1 MSLKQENNQ
10 ITNCKVQTF
19 YVPLLSGW
27 ILSQLF
33 PFRVCKCA
41 SFKAWLNSSCSPPP
55 TAPQHKCEQQHE
67 AVQLH
72 KTIMLQRIL
81 CHCRTKPRGSLR
93 PACATKT
100 WAGSMQIR
108 VEVCCQQKEGPNLA
122 SSILWN
128 SHLWWRIPPRP
139 DFTGRPS
146 PCHSNWL
153 SNHNDGCFP
162 GVRACGSGRSR
173 PDTECGR
180 N

>member
-1 MSLKQENNQ
+1 MFLCFQGGFSLS
-10 ITNCKVQTF
+10 F
-19 YVPLLSGW
+19 
-27 ILSQLF
+27 F
-33 PFRVCKCA
+33 PFVCVSVPHLK
-41 SFKAWLNSSCSPPP
+41 LLQPP
-55 TAPQHKCEQQHE
+55 TTSQHKCEQQHE

-72 KTIMLQRIL
+72 KTEVLQTTVSLRKYCKIMLQRIL
-81 CHCRTKPRGSLR
+81 CHCRTKPGGSLR

-100 WAGSMQIR
+100 SAGSMQIR

-122 SSILWN
+122 LSILWN
-128 SHLWWRIPPRP
+128 SHLWWRISPRP

-146 PCHSNWL
+146 LCHSNWL